1 MLLFSLYQFMFSSF
15 SSKFPQNFL
24 SGVDDKLKH
33 GAPQGEKIG
42 NFHIRIKIHKHLSTQ
57 SRGCALNPN
66 KNEAAMQE
74 SRITTKY
81 LSSVT
86 NETQME
92 IIAEKL
98 FVLYCK

>member
-1 MLLFSLYQFMFSSF
+1 MLVQLQ
-15 SSKFPQNFL
+15 
-24 SGVDDKLKH
+24 KLH
-33 GAPQGEKIG
+33 SDCWP
-42 NFHIRIKIHKHLSTQ
+42 IHKHLSTQ